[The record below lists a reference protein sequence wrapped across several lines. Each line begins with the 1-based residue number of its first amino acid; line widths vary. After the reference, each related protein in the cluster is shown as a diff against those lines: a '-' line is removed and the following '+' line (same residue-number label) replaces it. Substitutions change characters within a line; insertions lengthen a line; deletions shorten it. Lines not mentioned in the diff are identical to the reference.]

1 MPRQTL
7 ECQPEVPGIIP
18 RQLLKIFTVQETR
31 ERKEKSMSEERK
43 LQFRG
48 GIGMSLIPVAIYV
61 FFCMVLFIGFKAFNM
76 EALAAGGFLALL
88 IGGVFCTSYSDFWES
103 AIKGISSITS
113 VSVVVILLLV
123 GMFSALIK
131 LCGLS
136 GGFVWIA
143 NAVGMKGGIFVAFTF
158 IASCIVS
165 TATGSSIGTMFIAFP
180 IFYPAGIMLGANEM
194 MMAGCIVSGAI
205 FGDNLAPISDT
216 TIASA
221 STQQFKNGK
230 PADIGGVVSSRI
242 KYSAVAGL
250 ITIVI
255 FAIFGGMGG
264 VYEGGSIDAAANPV
278 SLVMLIP
285 VVLMLT
291 VSTKTRNIY
300 EGILVGL
307 VTGTV
312 VGLAAGLFT
321 PEQVFSNDAANNA
334 AVGFLI
340 DGINNILPTC
350 ALVISV
356 FGIMG
361 VLSDAGMLNL
371 IAEKILNS
379 RMASTTQGAELI
391 CMMGIAFTTILLG
404 GVTSASIL
412 TFGPILNKIGAV
424 RNIHPYRRANLL
436 DGTANSLPAIIPFM
450 SVFVFIGS
458 ALTGL
463 SPVVVAGGTIYGFVL
478 FFVFWGAVLT
488 GWGCQKEE

>member
-1 MPRQTL
+1 
-7 ECQPEVPGIIP
+7 
-18 RQLLKIFTVQETR
+18 
-31 ERKEKSMSEERK
+31 
-43 LQFRG
+43 
-48 GIGMSLIPVAIYV
+48 
-61 FFCMVLFIGFKAFNM
+61 
-76 EALAAGGFLALL
+76 
-88 IGGVFCTSYSDFWES
+88 
-103 AIKGISSITS
+103 
-113 VSVVVILLLV
+113 
-123 GMFSALIK
+123 MFSALIK

-143 NAVGMKGGIFVAFTF
+143 NASGMSGGIFVAFTF
-158 IASCIVS
+158 IAACIVS
-165 TATGSSIGTMFIAFP
+165 TATGSSIGTIFIAFP

-194 MMAGCIVSGAI
+194 MMAGSIVSGAI

-221 STQQFKNGK
+221 STQQLKNGR

-242 KYSAVAGL
+242 KYSAIAGA

-255 FAIFGGMGG
+255 FAAFGGIGG
-264 VYEGGSIDAAANPV
+264 VYEGGSIDAASNPV

-285 VVLMLT
+285 VILMLT

-300 EGILVGL
+300 AGILVGL
-307 VTGTV
+307 TTGTV

-321 PEQVFSNDAANNA
+321 PAQVFSNDAANNA
-334 AVGFLI
+334 AVGFLV

-371 IAEKILNS
+371 IAEKILDS
-379 RMASTTQGAELI
+379 KLAGSARGAELA
-391 CMMGIAFTTILLG
+391 CMFGISLTTVLLG

-412 TFGPILNKIGAV
+412 TFGPILNKIGAA

-450 SVFVFIGS
+450 SVFVFIGA

-463 SPVVVAGGTIYGFVL
+463 SPVVVACGTVYGVVL
-478 FFVFWGAVLT
+478 FLVFLVAVLT
-488 GWGCQKEE
+488 GYGCRKEE

>member
-1 MPRQTL
+1 
-7 ECQPEVPGIIP
+7 
-18 RQLLKIFTVQETR
+18 
-31 ERKEKSMSEERK
+31 
-43 LQFRG
+43 
-48 GIGMSLIPVAIYV
+48 
-61 FFCMVLFIGFKAFNM
+61 
-76 EALAAGGFLALL
+76 
-88 IGGVFCTSYSDFWES
+88 
-103 AIKGISSITS
+103 
-113 VSVVVILLLV
+113 
-123 GMFSALIK
+123 
-131 LCGLS
+131 
-136 GGFVWIA
+136 
-143 NAVGMKGGIFVAFTF
+143 MKGGIFVAFTF

-255 FAIFGGMGG
+255 FAVFGGMGG

-321 PEQVFSNDAANNA
+321 PAQVFSNDAANNA

-371 IAEKILNS
+371 IAEKILDS
-379 RMASTTQGAELI
+379 RMAGTTQGAELV

-412 TFGPILNKIGAV
+412 TFGPILNKIGAA

-478 FFVFWGAVLT
+478 FAVFLGAVLT

>member
-1 MPRQTL
+1 
-7 ECQPEVPGIIP
+7 
-18 RQLLKIFTVQETR
+18 
-31 ERKEKSMSEERK
+31 MSEERK
-43 LQFRG
+43 LQFHG

-61 FFCMVLFIGFKAFNM
+61 AFCMLLFIGFKAFNM
-76 EALAAGGFLALL
+76 EALAVGGFLALL
-88 IGGVFCTSYSDFWES
+88 IGGIFCTSYSEFWES

-143 NAVGMKGGIFVAFTF
+143 NASGMKGGIFVAFTF
-158 IASCIVS
+158 IAACIVS

-194 MMAGCIVSGAI
+194 MMAGSIVSGAI

-221 STQQFKNGK
+221 STQQFKNGR
-230 PADIGGVVSSRI
+230 PSDIGGVVSSRI
-242 KYSAVAGL
+242 KYSAIAGA

-255 FAIFGGMGG
+255 FAAFGGIGG
-264 VYEGGSIDAAANPV
+264 VYEGGSIDAASNPV

-285 VVLMLT
+285 VILMLT

-300 EGILVGL
+300 AGILVGL
-307 VTGTV
+307 TTGTV

-321 PEQVFSNDAANNA
+321 PAQVFSNDAANNA
-334 AVGFLI
+334 AVGFLV

-371 IAEKILNS
+371 IAEKILDS
-379 RMASTTQGAELI
+379 KLAGSARGAELA
-391 CMMGIAFTTILLG
+391 CMLGISLTTVLLG

-412 TFGPILNKIGAV
+412 TFGPILNKIGAA

-450 SVFVFIGS
+450 SVFVFIGA

-463 SPVVVAGGTIYGFVL
+463 SPVVVACGTVYGVVL
-478 FFVFWGAVLT
+478 FLAFLVAVLT
-488 GWGCQKEE
+488 GYGCRKEE

>member
-1 MPRQTL
+1 
-7 ECQPEVPGIIP
+7 
-18 RQLLKIFTVQETR
+18 
-31 ERKEKSMSEERK
+31 
-43 LQFRG
+43 
-48 GIGMSLIPVAIYV
+48 MSLIPVAIYV

-76 EALAAGGFLALL
+76 EALAVGGFLALL
-88 IGGVFCTSYSDFWES
+88 VGGIFCTSYSDFWES
-103 AIKGISSITS
+103 AIKGISSITA

-158 IASCIVS
+158 IATCIVS

-180 IFYPAGIMLGANEM
+180 IFYSAGILLGTNEM
-194 MMAGCIVSGAI
+194 MMAGSIVSGAI

-221 STQQFKNGK
+221 STQQFKSGK

-250 ITIVI
+250 ISILI
-255 FAIFGGMGG
+255 FAIFGGIGG
-264 VYEGGSIDAAANPV
+264 TYQGGSIDAASNPV
-278 SLVMLIP
+278 SFIMLIP
-285 VVLMLT
+285 VILMLT

-300 EGILVGL
+300 QGILVGL
-307 VTGTV
+307 ATGTI
-312 VGLAAGLFT
+312 VGLIAGLFT
-321 PEQVFSNDAANNA
+321 PAQIFSNDAANNA
-334 AVGFLI
+334 AVGFLV

-361 VLSDAGMLNL
+361 VLSDAGMLDL

-379 RMASTTQGAELI
+379 KMAGSTKGAELI
-391 CMMGIAFTTILLG
+391 CMIGISVTAILLG

-412 TFGPILNKIGAV
+412 TFGPILNKIGTAK
-424 RNIHPYRRANLL
+424 NIHPYRRANLL
-436 DGTANSLPAIIPFM
+436 DGTANSLPSIIPFM

-463 SPVVVAGGTIYGFVL
+463 SPVVVAGGTVYAFVL
-478 FFVFWGAVLT
+478 FLVFLVAVLT

>member
-1 MPRQTL
+1 
-7 ECQPEVPGIIP
+7 
-18 RQLLKIFTVQETR
+18 
-31 ERKEKSMSEERK
+31 MSEERK
-43 LQFRG
+43 LQFHG

-61 FFCMVLFIGFKAFNM
+61 AFCMLLFIGFKAFNM
-76 EALAAGGFLALL
+76 EALAVGGFLALL
-88 IGGVFCTSYSDFWES
+88 IGGIFCTSYSEFWES

-143 NAVGMKGGIFVAFTF
+143 NASGMSGGIFVAFTF
-158 IASCIVS
+158 IAACIVS
-165 TATGSSIGTMFIAFP
+165 TATGSSIGTIFIAFP

-194 MMAGCIVSGAI
+194 MMAGSIVSGAI

-221 STQQFKNGK
+221 STQQLKNGR

-242 KYSAVAGL
+242 KYSAIAGA

-255 FAIFGGMGG
+255 FAAFGGIGG
-264 VYEGGSIDAAANPV
+264 VYEGGSIDAASNPV

-285 VVLMLT
+285 VILMLT

-300 EGILVGL
+300 AGILVGL
-307 VTGTV
+307 TTGTV

-321 PEQVFSNDAANNA
+321 PAQVFSNDAANNA
-334 AVGFLI
+334 AVGFLV

-371 IAEKILNS
+371 IAEKILDS
-379 RMASTTQGAELI
+379 KLAGSARGAELA
-391 CMMGIAFTTILLG
+391 CMFGISLTTVLLG

-412 TFGPILNKIGAV
+412 TFGPILNKIGAA

-450 SVFVFIGS
+450 SVFVFIGA

-463 SPVVVAGGTIYGFVL
+463 SPVVVACGTVNGVVL
-478 FFVFWGAVLT
+478 FLVFLVAVLT
-488 GWGCQKEE
+488 GYGCRKEE

>member
-1 MPRQTL
+1 
-7 ECQPEVPGIIP
+7 
-18 RQLLKIFTVQETR
+18 
-31 ERKEKSMSEERK
+31 MSEERK

-48 GIGMSLIPVAIYV
+48 GIGMSLIPVAIYI

-76 EALAAGGFLALL
+76 EALAVGGFLALL
-88 IGGVFCTSYSDFWES
+88 IGGVFCTSYSDYWES

-113 VSVVVILLLV
+113 VSVIVILLLV

-131 LCGLS
+131 QCGLS

-158 IASCIVS
+158 LATCIVS

-180 IFYPAGIMLGANEM
+180 IFYPAGILLGANEM
-194 MMAGCIVSGAI
+194 MMAGNIVSGAI

-242 KYSAVAGL
+242 RYSAVAGI
-250 ITIVI
+250 ITIII
-255 FAIFGGMGG
+255 FAIFGGIGG
-264 VYEGGSIDAAANPV
+264 VYEGGSIDAATNPV

-300 EGILVGL
+300 SGILIGL
-307 VTGTV
+307 VSGIA

-321 PEQVFSNDAANNA
+321 PADVFSNDAANNA

-340 DGINNILPTC
+340 SGINNILPTC

-361 VLSDAGMLNL
+361 VLTDAGMLNL

-379 RMASTTQGAELI
+379 KMARTTGGAELV

-412 TFGPILNKIGAV
+412 TFGPILNKIGSAK
-424 RNIHPYRRANLL
+424 NIHPYRRANLL

-450 SVFVFIGS
+450 SVFVFIGA

-478 FFVFWGAVLT
+478 FFVFLAAVLT
-488 GWGCQKEE
+488 GWGRKNEE